1 MTEHTSL
8 MVFLVSSLT
17 VAWALWV
24 LEGLCPSTMT
34 EFSMEQLYV
43 STRLWVLMTL
53 SLKVTGHF
61 VPHQGIGLPLGIGV
75 DRRFLKALESL
86 EESGFCAV
94 PSVFS

>member
-1 MTEHTSL
+1 MTERTSL
-8 MVFLVSSLT
+8 MVFLASSLT

-24 LEGLCPSTMT
+24 LEGLCPLTMT

>member
-1 MTEHTSL
+1 MTERTSL

-34 EFSMEQLYV
+34 EFSMAQLFV

-53 SLKVTGHF
+53 SLKVTVF
-61 VPHQGIGLPLGIGV
+61 CVSHQGIGLPLGIGV
-75 DRRFLKALESL
+75 DRRFLKAFQS
-86 EESGFCAV
+86 SRGK
-94 PSVFS
+94 

>member
-1 MTEHTSL
+1 MTERTSL

-24 LEGLCPSTMT
+24 LEGLCPSTMM